1 MRKDNPPIPVGIE
14 TGGLESLQRFETHW
28 KVQKIRKFFSDVPRR
43 FRRRGFNKSQAEKAR
58 DNLKRRSCSN
68 TNRLCMPKWPCF
80 DCLSKQGHFW
90 RYWIFYQEGAPVV
103 AATV

>member
-43 FRRRGFNKSQAEKAR
+43 FRRRYFNEFQAGKAAKDKLFHLQTR
-58 DNLKRRSCSN
+58 TD
-68 TNRLCMPKWPCF
+68 TVFPKWPCLIVF
-80 DCLSKQGHFW
+80 RSKAMLGAA
-90 RYWIFYQEGAPVV
+90 YQEEAPVV

>member
-28 KVQKIRKFFSDVPRR
+28 KVQKIRKFFPDVPRR
-43 FRRRGFNKSQAEKAR
+43 FRRRCFNKSQAGKTAKDKLFHLPTR
-58 DNLKRRSCSN
+58 TDTVFPKR
-68 TNRLCMPKWPCF
+68 PCF